1 MKTWPDPKLL
11 KLLGIE
17 HPVVQAPMAG
27 VDTPE
32 LAVAVARAGGLGS
45 LACAL
50 LSPARIRAAWQT
62 MRQQTDRPLNLNF
75 FCHTVP
81 ERSTAQQLQ
90 WQQLLAP
97 YYAEFGIDP
106 ATVAAAPSR
115 APFDEGFCEVV
126 EELRPPVVSF
136 HFGLPNRALLDRVRN
151 TGAAVLSSATTVE
164 EAIWLEQRGCDAVI
178 AQGIEAGGHRGMFL
192 ETDIDKQLAT
202 LELVPRIVDA
212 ISIPVIAAGGIANA
226 HAARTAFAAGASAV
240 QLGTAYLF
248 CAETR
253 VSPLYRSMLESDRE
267 TTLTNLFSGRPA
279 RGIVNR
285 LTAELG
291 PMSAA
296 APAFPHAAH
305 WVNPLRQASE
315 QAGSADF
322 MQLWSGSCRKP
333 HALDAENFTR
343 SLCAHLLSTD
353 S

>member
-11 KLLGIE
+11 RLLGIDS
-17 HPVVQAPMAG
+17 PIVQAPMAG
-27 VDTPE
+27 VDTPA
-32 LAVAVARAGGLGS
+32 LAVAVSKAGGLGS

-50 LSPARIRAAWQT
+50 LSPAQIRDAWQA
-62 MRQQTDRPLNLNF
+62 MRRQTDRPLNLNF
-75 FCHTVP
+75 FCHAVP
-81 ERSTAQQLQ
+81 ARSAAQQLQ

-106 ATVAAAPSR
+106 ATVAPSPAR
-115 APFDEGFCEVV
+115 APFDASFCEIV

-136 HFGLPNRALLDRVRN
+136 HFGLPNRELLDRVRH

-192 ETDIDKQLAT
+192 ETDIGKQLAT
-202 LELVPRIVDA
+202 MELVPRIVDA
-212 ISIPVIAAGGIANA
+212 ISIPVIAAGGID
-226 HAARTAFAAGASAV
+226 AAQSARAVFAAGASAI

-248 CAETR
+248 CSETR

-267 TTLTNLFSGRPA
+267 TTLTNIFSGRPA

-285 LTAELG
+285 LTVELG

-296 APAFPHAAH
+296 APDFPHAAH

-315 QAGSADF
+315 KSGSADF
-322 MQLWSGSCRKP
+322 MQLWSGSRRKP
-333 HALDAENFTR
+333 HTLDAETFTR
-343 SLCAHLLSTD
+343 ALCAHILAPG
-353 S
+353 